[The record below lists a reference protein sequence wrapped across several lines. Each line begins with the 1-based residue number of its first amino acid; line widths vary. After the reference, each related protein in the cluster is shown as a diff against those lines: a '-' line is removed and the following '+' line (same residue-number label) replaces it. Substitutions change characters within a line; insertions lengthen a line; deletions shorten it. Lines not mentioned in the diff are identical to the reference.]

1 MRLILPM
8 LWSLPYVVAAA
19 IQVIPHPV
27 APRVDVLAHDKPFA
41 TYLYLTSMTR
51 PALVPIRTAAGIVVT
66 RAEDPALA
74 SGGRVGFWFTHGNVN
89 GVDFAT
95 DDNSPRTGR
104 IVHRRVVEA
113 MSSDTHGQLTVQTAW
128 TAPDRAVLLSEDT
141 FLTFRESGTMRVIDR
156 VTRLAA
162 IGDAVKLGRTERG
175 QIGIQLAD
183 GFRPREASRGGG
195 RWLAVPGTVDG
206 RAVTIGLIEH
216 PHNPGFPNLLRCVDD
231 VLEIAPSGDTAINAS
246 ESVTYRY
253 RVVLMDGRLDEPAI
267 EAAYRDFTR

>member
-1 MRLILPM
+1 MRLLLPIA
-8 LWSLPYVVAAA
+8 WSLSYFVAAV

-27 APRVDVLAHDKPFA
+27 APRVDVLAHDKPFT

-51 PALVPIRTAAGIVVT
+51 PALVPIRTAAGTVVT

-74 SGGRVGFWFTHGNVN
+74 SGGRVGLWFTHGNVN
-89 GVDFAT
+89 GVDFA
-95 DDNSPRTGR
+95 DDTISPRAGR

-113 MSSDTHGQLTVQTAW
+113 MSSDTHGQLAVQTAW
-128 TAPDRAVLLSEDT
+128 TAPDRSVLLSEDT
-141 FLTFRESGTMRVIDR
+141 FFTFRESQAMRVIDR

-162 IGDAVKLGRTERG
+162 IGNAVKLGRTENG

-183 GFRPREASRGGG
+183 GFRPREASRGAG

-206 RAVTIGLIEH
+206 KAVAIALIEH
-216 PHNPGFPNLLRCVDD
+216 PHNPGFPNLMRCVGG
-231 VLEIAPSGDTAINAS
+231 VLEIAPSGETSINAS

-253 RVVLMDGRLDEPAI
+253 RVVLLDGRLDEPSLD
-267 EAAYRDFTR
+267 AAYRDFTR

>member
-1 MRLILPM
+1 
-8 LWSLPYVVAAA
+8 
-19 IQVIPHPV
+19 
-27 APRVDVLAHDKPFA
+27 
-41 TYLYLTSMTR
+41 
-51 PALVPIRTAAGIVVT
+51 
-66 RAEDPALA
+66 
-74 SGGRVGFWFTHGNVN
+74 
-89 GVDFAT
+89 
-95 DDNSPRTGR
+95 
-104 IVHRRVVEA
+104 
-113 MSSDTHGQLTVQTAW
+113 
-128 TAPDRAVLLSEDT
+128 
-141 FLTFRESGTMRVIDR
+141 MRVIDR